1 MKSFL
6 IEFYYLTNQGYGI
19 LTLTVHHEILSVR
32 VMLVADDRG
41 FAIVEP
47 LRLHVAIGACVLKDV
62 WFKGQI
68 IVGIIEDRL
77 PVGENG

>member
-1 MKSFL
+1 
-6 IEFYYLTNQGYGI
+6 
-19 LTLTVHHEILSVR
+19 
-32 VMLVADDRG
+32 MLVADDRG

-62 WFKGQI
+62 WVKGQI

-77 PVGENG
+77 PVVENG